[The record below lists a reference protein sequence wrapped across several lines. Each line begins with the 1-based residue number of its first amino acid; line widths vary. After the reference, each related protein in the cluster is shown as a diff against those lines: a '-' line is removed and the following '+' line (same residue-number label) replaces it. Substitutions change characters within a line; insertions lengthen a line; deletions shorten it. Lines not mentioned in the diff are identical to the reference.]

1 MWAFRYSYNLGHPFS
16 RPIATFRRKTLDSE
30 VARKLNSNPLPLP
43 NPHLNCMKTVYI
55 IEDEENL
62 RTLLSTFFATTFPDL
77 EVLGMTS
84 NGGEGIEQCLKL
96 EPDLVIIDVQ
106 LPEVNGLEI
115 LHLLKRNFPKIKVLI
130 FSGQTSPQTIKI
142 AVRGNADGFINKI
155 SGLEEL
161 TKAIHA
167 VQKDE
172 QFFSPEIYDQIVRM
186 REEGIGGQSRPLI
199 S

>member
-1 MWAFRYSYNLGHPFS
+1 
-16 RPIATFRRKTLDSE
+16 
-30 VARKLNSNPLPLP
+30 
-43 NPHLNCMKTVYI
+43 MKTVYI